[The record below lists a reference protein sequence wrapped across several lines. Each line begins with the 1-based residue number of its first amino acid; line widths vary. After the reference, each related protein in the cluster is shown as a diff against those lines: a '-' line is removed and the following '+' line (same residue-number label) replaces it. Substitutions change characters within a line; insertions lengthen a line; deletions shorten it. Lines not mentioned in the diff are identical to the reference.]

1 MMLKTIFSIIFK
13 KKLTSPR
20 IPRGPIGPGAPRFPG
35 APIGPG
41 GPPFPIQLNVFKC
54 RALL

>member
-1 MMLKTIFSIIFK
+1 MMLKTIYSIIFK